1 MKDDLREICGA
12 PAPAAAASLSF
23 ARCKNHVEF
32 VPKLFKAS
40 EGSNFDPTR
49 QRLWSEAIK
58 VRTQAWLA
66 ASAKGPLPTLIA
78 VDLAGWVVLANS
90 HFSLLMPDFC
100 SSLPG
105 DWMAQGS
112 AGVVAALILNPPA
125 QLIMSCL
132 IMLVA
137 MMTPLLARPI
147 AHLWNHS
154 PARLRAPAIA
164 LFVATYAGVWLLAGC
179 VLMAIAVAL
188 KAFASAAALPIP
200 ALAVVIALIWQA
212 TPAKQTCLNRCH
224 RLHRLSAFC
233 SAAVWDCVRC
243 GAMTALWCVGACWA
257 LMLVPLVLDEMHFA
271 TMAGVAAVLFVERQ
285 ARATR
290 WRPEMIGDFGREPF
304 VHDPTEDPAL

>member
-1 MKDDLREICGA
+1 MPSTQGVVHGLRR
-12 PAPAAAASLSF
+12 SLRDF
-23 ARCKNHVEF
+23 ADAGI
-32 VPKLFKAS
+32 LI
-40 EGSNFDPTR
+40 D
-49 QRLWSEAIK
+49 WSEPID

-66 ASAKGPLPTLIA
+66 VAARGPLPTLIA

-90 HFSLLMPDFC
+90 HFSLLTPDFC

-105 DWMAQGS
+105 DWMARGS
-112 AGVVAALILNPPA
+112 AGVVSAMILNPPA
-125 QLIMSCL
+125 ELIMSCL

-164 LFVATYAGVWLLAGC
+164 LFVATYAVVWLLAAC
-179 VLMAIAVAL
+179 VLMAIGVAL

-200 ALAVVIALIWQA
+200 ALAVVIALVWQA

-224 RLHRLSAFC
+224 RLPRLSAFC
-233 SAAVWDCVRC
+233 SATVWDCVRY
-243 GAMTALWCVGACWA
+243 GATTALWCVGACWA
-257 LMLVPLVLDEMHFA
+257 LMLVPLVVDGMHFA

-285 ARATR
+285 ARATH
-290 WRPEMIGDFGREPF
+290 WRLETIGDFGRA
-304 VHDPTEDPAL
+304 TASKIASLLRIAAKQAAR

>member
-1 MKDDLREICGA
+1 M
-12 PAPAAAASLSF
+12 
-23 ARCKNHVEF
+23 
-32 VPKLFKAS
+32 
-40 EGSNFDPTR
+40 
-49 QRLWSEAIK
+49 
-58 VRTQAWLA
+58 
-66 ASAKGPLPTLIA
+66 AKGPLPTLIA

-90 HFSLLMPDFC
+90 HFSLLTPDFC
-100 SSLPG
+100 SSLPV

-112 AGVVAALILNPPA
+112 AGVVSALILNPPA

-154 PARLRAPAIA
+154 LARLRALAIA
-164 LFVATYAGVWLLAGC
+164 LFVATYAGVWLLAAC
-179 VLMAIAVAL
+179 VLVALAVAL
-188 KAFASAAALPIP
+188 KAFAGAAALPTP

-224 RLHRLSAFC
+224 RLPRLSAFGL
-233 SAAVWDCVRC
+233 ATVWDCVPY

-257 LMLVPLVLDEMHFA
+257 LMLVPLIVDEMHFA
-271 TMAGVAAVLFVERQ
+271 IMAGVAAVLFIERQ

-290 WRPEMIGDFGREPF
+290 WRLETIGDFDRAGAST
-304 VHDPTEDPAL
+304 VAQY

>member
-1 MKDDLREICGA
+1 M
-12 PAPAAAASLSF
+12 
-23 ARCKNHVEF
+23 
-32 VPKLFKAS
+32 
-40 EGSNFDPTR
+40 
-49 QRLWSEAIK
+49 
-58 VRTQAWLA
+58 RTQALLAVATKGPWLA
-66 ASAKGPLPTLIA
+66 LIA

-90 HFSLLMPDFC
+90 HFSLLMPDLC

-112 AGVVAALILNPPA
+112 ARVVSALILNPPA

-154 PARLRAPAIA
+154 PARLRAPAITF
-164 LFVATYAGVWLLAGC
+164 FVATYAGIWLLAAC
-179 VLMAIAVAL
+179 VLMAVAVGL
-188 KAFASAAALPIP
+188 KAFASAAALPTP
-200 ALAVVIALIWQA
+200 ALAVVIALVWQA

-224 RLHRLSAFC
+224 RLPRLSAFC
-233 SAAVWDCVRC
+233 SATVWDCVRY

-257 LMLVPLVLDEMHFA
+257 LMLAPLVVDEMHFA

-290 WRPEMIGDFGREPF
+290 WRLETIGDFGRAGAST
-304 VHDPTEDPAL
+304 VASILRIAAKQAAR

>member
-1 MKDDLREICGA
+1 MEHPLAR
-12 PAPAAAASLSF
+12 PRPHF
-23 ARCKNHVEF
+23 ACTLQHVELLLK
-32 VPKLFKAS
+32 PFKAR
-40 EGSNFDPTR
+40 EGSNFADASAP
-49 QRLWSEAIK
+49 SGEPMD

-66 ASAKGPLPTLIA
+66 VAAKGPMPTLIA

-90 HFSLLMPDFC
+90 HFVLLTPDFC
-100 SSLPG
+100 SSSPG
-105 DWMAQGS
+105 DWMVQGS

-154 PARLRAPAIA
+154 LARLRAPAIA
-164 LFVATYAGVWLLAGC
+164 LFVATYAGVWLLVAC
-179 VLMAIAVAL
+179 VLMAVAVVL

-224 RLHRLSAFC
+224 RLPRHSAFG
-233 SAAVWDCVRC
+233 SATAWDCMRY
-243 GAMTALWCVGACWA
+243 GATTALWCVGACWA
-257 LMLVPLVLDEMHFA
+257 LMLVPLVVDGMHFA

-290 WRPEMIGDFGREPF
+290 WRRETIGDFGRAGASTVASRGGARGPVGVIAESVP
-304 VHDPTEDPAL
+304 

>member
-1 MKDDLREICGA
+1 
-12 PAPAAAASLSF
+12 
-23 ARCKNHVEF
+23 VEF
-32 VPKLFKAS
+32 APKLFKAR

-49 QRLWSEAIK
+49 QRRWSEAID

-66 ASAKGPLPTLIA
+66 VAAKGPLPTLIA
-78 VDLAGWVVLANS
+78 VDLAGWIVLANL
-90 HFSLLMPDFC
+90 HFSVLMPDFC

-112 AGVVAALILNPPA
+112 AGVVAALILNSPA

-132 IMLVA
+132 VMLVA

-147 AHLWNHS
+147 AHLWNHT

-164 LFVATYAGVWLLAGC
+164 LFVATYAGVWLLAAC

-200 ALAVVIALIWQA
+200 VLAVAIALIWQA

-224 RLHRLSAFC
+224 RLPRHPAFG
-233 SAAVWDCVRC
+233 SVTVWDCVPY
-243 GAMTALWCVGACWA
+243 GATTALWCVGVCWA
-257 LMLVPLVLDEMHFA
+257 LMLAPLVLDGMHFA
-271 TMAGVAAVLFVERQ
+271 TMAG
-285 ARATR
+285 
-290 WRPEMIGDFGREPF
+290 
-304 VHDPTEDPAL
+304 